1 MVVADEDIEQNHE
14 GCPELA
20 CLERTSRAARPAEQ
34 CDRGVMHEG
43 GSLEF
48 DVNMADGGRV
58 LRSLDMFS
66 LGRFPQAGSTSGF
79 GGGAV
84 IFCYVK
90 TRAGE
95 AAEAESTVTG
105 EEPAEQQ
112 RSGRQTV
119 DWT

>member
-66 LGRFPQAGSTSGF
+66 LRGLTQARSTSGF

-95 AAEAESTVTG
+95 AAEAEWTVTG
-105 EEPAEQQ
+105 GRTSGVAVY
-112 RSGRQTV
+112 GRQ
-119 DWT
+119 DD